1 MRPLDALPTILLM
14 KLQTFLLGLTA
25 AAVPFLSTSCSDDD
39 DPVAPPPPPTS
50 AETSTFDSSVAVAWM
65 DQLRAAI
72 MTAGLPPTVASRTIA
87 YTSVAFYESVV
98 SGMPDHES
106 LSGQLN
112 DLAALPAASDEVHH
126 WPAVAN
132 AATAAVT
139 RSLFA
144 ANATAVGEIDALE
157 AQLEAEFAAD
167 GVEQVVLDRSI
178 VRGTE
183 IATAILAWAAE
194 DGFAQWNNC
203 PYTVPVGPG
212 FWEPT
217 FPAFAAPHQPC
228 WGKLRTYAL
237 SYPAECASLAPAP
250 FSEVPGS
257 KFYLEAVEV
266 QATVD
271 AADPEQIAIAQ
282 FWADNPAQSPTP
294 GGHWVSILS
303 QCATAEDYMLDVTAE
318 AFARLGIAVGDAFI
332 SCWDMKYYY
341 NLLRPITYIRSATG
355 LNDPTWLTAPGIGG
369 GNIAT
374 PAFPEH
380 TSGHSVQS
388 GAVAEVLTDLLGEVA
403 FDDDTHAALSLPA
416 RSFDSFFDA
425 AEEAAISRLYG
436 GIHFR
441 SAIERGVEQGRCI
454 GNVINTQIQFR
465 K

>member
-1 MRPLDALPTILLM
+1 M
-14 KLQTFLLGLTA
+14 KLQTFLLGLSA
-25 AAVPFLSTSCSDDD
+25 SAVPFLSTSCSDDD
-39 DPVAPPPPPTS
+39 DPVAPPPPPPSS
-50 AETSTFDSSVAVAWM
+50 AETATFDSSVAVAWM
-65 DQLRAAI
+65 NQVRASVQ
-72 MTAGLPPTVASRTIA
+72 TAGSPPTVASRAYA
-87 YTSVAFYESVV
+87 YTGVTLYEAVV
-98 SGMPDHES
+98 PGMPDHQS
-106 LSGQLN
+106 LAGQLN
-112 DLAALPAASDEVHH
+112 GLFDVPAPSDDVHH

-132 AATAAVT
+132 TSVAAVA

-144 ANATAVGEIDALE
+144 ANATAVAAIDALE
-157 AQLEAEFAAD
+157 DQLEADFVAD
-167 GVEQVVLDRSI
+167 GVDEDVLDRSI
-178 VRGTE
+178 VQGTDL
-183 IATAILAWAAE
+183 ATAILAWVAE
-194 DGFAQWNNC
+194 DGLAQWNNC
-203 PYTVPVGPG
+203 AYTVPTGPG

-237 SYPAECASLAPAP
+237 NYASECASLAPAP
-250 FSEVPGS
+250 FSETPGS

-266 QATVD
+266 QTTVD

-282 FWADNPAQSPTP
+282 FWADNPTQSSTP
-294 GGHWVSILS
+294 SGHWVSILA
-303 QCATAEDYMLDVTAE
+303 QCSTTEDYSLDVCAE
-318 AFARLGIAVGDAFI
+318 AMARLGIAVGDSFI

-369 GNIAT
+369 GNITT

-403 FDDDTHAALSLPA
+403 FDDDTHAALGLPA
-416 RSFDSFFDA
+416 RSFTSFSEA

-454 GNVINTQIQFR
+454 GNVINTQIHFR